1 MWWSRRRASCHPR
14 FFGFNYDPGARK
26 EARGATQRQKR
37 QAGIARYQGG
47 ERPREAR
54 EARRPGL
61 TATSPTFFTDV
72 GGSLLTQRR
81 TDGASLGGR
90 HAIGPSREA
99 LGRPVDCAWQS
110 TANEAGATTWMEL
123 GESRA
128 TGNASM
134 PLGVQGMAAGQASS
148 LWDQRTPRT
157 GPEGSSPLYRGP
169 ATAEEGPGRAGRV

>member
-1 MWWSRRRASCHPR
+1 MAIFLADMPPPAPSTTQTARPNFVVGERRTLLPFFSVKKVSCRDTLRILLWWSRRRASSHPR
-14 FFGFNYDPGARK
+14 LFGFNYDPGARK

-110 TANEAGATTWMEL
+110 TANEAHEPIT
-123 GESRA
+123 
-128 TGNASM
+128 
-134 PLGVQGMAAGQASS
+134 
-148 LWDQRTPRT
+148 
-157 GPEGSSPLYRGP
+157 
-169 ATAEEGPGRAGRV
+169 